1 MTGRDVAVET
11 KVMELDEKCERL
23 NERYQVM
30 DRKRLPGDEADSMD
44 RTRRWVCEAKGKAQ
58 RKQGGTQ
65 VTPNSVVERK
75 SGVSKTTSQGRVV
88 ELEQELKVMKQE

>member
-11 KVMELDEKCERL
+11 KEMELDEKRERL

-44 RTRRWVCEAKGKAQ
+44 RTRRWVCEAKGQAQ

-75 SGVSKTTSQGRVV
+75 SGVSKTTSQ
-88 ELEQELKVMKQE
+88 